1 LEPSNE
7 DKEEARMAK
16 RKRSQ
21 TYLAVGPALGNFILG
36 ETPYPNPSYP
46 NAGPTLRK
54 KTYGPGTKFNTK
66 RPFGSPDVRS
76 SRATLKNKKLT
87 KSQKNKI
94 LRSGLFWK
102 VGPGKPHRMS
112 KVIRIPYTYF
122 DPVDQKVVQTA
133 LVVGY
138 EGAGGGC

>member
-1 LEPSNE
+1 
-7 DKEEARMAK
+7 MAK
-16 RKRSQ
+16 RRRYQIS
-21 TYLAVGPALGNFILG
+21 LAVGPALGNFILDQ
-36 ETPYPNPSYP
+36 TPYPNPSYP
-46 NAGPTLRK
+46 NAGARK
-54 KTYGPGTKFNTK
+54 MTYGPGKKFNTA
-66 RPFGSPDVRS
+66 RPFSSPDVRS
-76 SRATLKNKKLT
+76 PRATLKKKKLT

-94 LRSGLFWK
+94 LRAGLFWK

-122 DPVDQKVVQTA
+122 DPIDQKVVQTA